1 MQQLSLKIPDNK
13 LSFFLELVQ
22 SLGYVQVDK
31 NSVLTEQQIELVNI
45 ERTKMKND
53 PNYML
58 DWDATRMMHY
68 KGAMTKQPLNEI
80 NQ

>member
-1 MQQLSLKIPDNK
+1 MQQLTLKIPDNK

-31 NSVLTEQQIELVNI
+31 NTVLSEQQIELVII
-45 ERTKMKND
+45 ERSKMKND

-58 DWDATRMMHY
+58 DWEEARKTL
-68 KGAMTKQPLNEI
+68 KTE
-80 NQ
+80 